1 MNFKN
6 YSKFSVQNNKNFN
19 HEEMVAK
26 NEETVQG
33 IHDEIIKEIVT
44 PVTTKTGVVICKKLN
59 VREKANMKSS
69 VLCIINENE
78 EVIIHHTE
86 NESEEF
92 YRVSTSSGIEG
103 YCMKKFISIV

>member
-26 NEETVQG
+26 NEETVQEV
-33 IHDEIIKEIVT
+33 HDEIIKEIVT
-44 PVTTKTGVVICKKLN
+44 PVTTKTGVVNCEKLN
-59 VREKANMKSS
+59 VREKASIKSG
-69 VLCIINENE
+69 VLCVINKNE
-78 EVIIHHTE
+78 EITIHRTE
-86 NESEEF
+86 NESEDF

-103 YCMKKFISIV
+103 YCMKKFISII